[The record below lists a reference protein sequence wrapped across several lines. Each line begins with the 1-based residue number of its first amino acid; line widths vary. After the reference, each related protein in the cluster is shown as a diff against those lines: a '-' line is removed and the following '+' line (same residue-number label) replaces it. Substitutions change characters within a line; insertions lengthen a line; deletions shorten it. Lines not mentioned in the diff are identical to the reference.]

1 MFWIYF
7 ILFFFLF
14 EVTIFQNN
22 NKLIFKYFPHQLEVV
37 SEEKSYKS
45 RRRVFSTFQNYF
57 KNNVWNEIQVITDAF
72 E

>member
-1 MFWIYF
+1 MFWIYY
-7 ILFFFLF
+7 LFFLF

-22 NKLIFKYFPHQLEVV
+22 NKLILKYFPQQLEVV

-45 RRRVFSTFQNYF
+45 RRGVFSAFQNYF
-57 KNNVWNEIQVITDAF
+57 KNNVWDEIQVTTDAF